1 MNQSTVKHIFY
12 EYFNG
17 NKNFM
22 TPKIIGYNQKKYN
35 RGTLIF
41 QRQKNYEETLF
52 GVTVLLVIGN
62 EVSRTKLSK
71 AFGNE
76 NEAIAYIKSIQNEDV
91 EAIEIYDTKTISGV

>member
-1 MNQSTVKHIFY
+1 MNQSTVKYIFD

-22 TPKIIGYNQKKYN
+22 TPKTIGCSQKKYN

-41 QRQKNYEETLF
+41 QKQKNYEETLF
-52 GVTVLLVIGN
+52 GVSILLVIGN
-62 EVSRTKLSK
+62 EVSRTQLSK

-91 EAIEIYDTKTISGV
+91 EATEIYDTKIIHGV

>member
-1 MNQSTVKHIFY
+1 MNPSTIRYIFQ

-17 NKNFM
+17 AKNFM
-22 TPKIIGYNQKKYN
+22 TPEIIGYNQKMYS

-52 GVTVLLVIGN
+52 GVSILLVIGN

-71 AFGNE
+71 AFENE
-76 NEAIAYIKSIQNEDV
+76 NEALQYISSIQNEDV
-91 EAIEIYDTKTISGV
+91 EATEIYDTKTIHGV